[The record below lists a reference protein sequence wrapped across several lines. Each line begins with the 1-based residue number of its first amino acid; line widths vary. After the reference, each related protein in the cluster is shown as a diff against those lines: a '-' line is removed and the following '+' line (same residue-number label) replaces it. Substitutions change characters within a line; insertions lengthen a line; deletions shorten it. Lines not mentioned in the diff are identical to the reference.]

1 MANFAR
7 TYTVTDSAGV
17 QTAKQAILWLDD
29 DLDNLIT
36 DHNTKFGATIT
47 GVVDEDDMASDS
59 AAKFA
64 SQQSIKAYVDNNKN
78 KNALINGG
86 MDIAQRGTSFTS
98 TTTPANSDDTFLLDR
113 WLLLSDGNDIV
124 DVTQQSAGGVS
135 GNENYIR
142 LDVETAAKKFGICQV
157 IENKNCKGMIGGT
170 VSLSFEAKVTNAT
183 KLSDI
188 RAAVFAWASTADTV
202 TSDLVATWEAE
213 DTIIT
218 PAANWTAEN
227 VAANLGVTTSWVKYT
242 ISGISIDTASAANIA
257 VFIYQNNVATND
269 TAGIFLEITNVQLE
283 ASTKAT
289 KYEYRQFGD
298 ELAKCRR
305 YYQLSYSYGT
315 YPGAVTSNGAKTG
328 SVLYANTVGSGDRFV
343 VDMRA
348 APTVTIWN
356 PDGTSGEVVR
366 MTDNVDIAAT
376 AASIGTTGFANIA
389 SAGLGTIPNA
399 FTYNWEASA
408 EL

>member
-7 TYTVTDSAGV
+7 TYTLTDSAGV

-29 DLDNLIT
+29 DLDNLIA

-188 RAAVFAWASTADTV
+188 RAAVLAWASTADTV

-283 ASTKAT
+283 AGSVAT
-289 KYEYRQFGD
+289 DFEYRQFGD

-305 YYQLSYSYGT
+305 YYERLTAGAAYTAFGSGVVESATDAAIHISYNSKRVAPTFVQSNTRLWEGSVA
-315 YPGAVTSNGAKTG
+315 PAADGIGGVTSIGLDCARLVITATG
-328 SVLYANTVGSGDRFV
+328 GG
-343 VDMRA
+343 M
-348 APTVTIWN
+348 
-356 PDGTSGEVVR
+356 
-366 MTDNVDIAAT
+366 
-376 AASIGTTGFANIA
+376 TTGRGVVFDANN
-389 SAGLGTIPNA
+389 NA
-399 FTYNWEASA
+399 AAYV
-408 EL
+408 ELSSEL

>member
-1 MANFAR
+1 MKHI
-7 TYTVTDSAGV
+7 
-17 QTAKQAILWLDD
+17 KQ
-29 DLDNLIT
+29 NLFI
-36 DHNTKFGATIT
+36 GLIIIACLAATPIRLFD
-47 GVVDEDDMASDS
+47 VVDEDDMASNS
-59 AAKFA
+59 AAKLS

-86 MDIAQRGTSFTS
+86 MEIAQRGTSFIS

-113 WLLLSDGNDIV
+113 WILLSDQNDIV

-142 LDVETAAKKFGICQV
+142 LDVETAAKKFGICQI

-188 RAAVFAWASTADTV
+188 RAAVLAWDSTADTV

-213 DTIIT
+213 GTIIT

-227 VAANLGVTTSWVKYT
+227 AAANLGVTTSWVKYT

-289 KYEYRQFGD
+289 DFEYRQFGD
-298 ELAKCRR
+298 ELAKCQR
-305 YYQLSYSYGT
+305 YYTKSYDSTTAPGTAATLGIVSFIIQAVASADHVVGNSAHFPAMRAIPTITLYDAAGTAGKVTMAAGNNIAGTATDIGFAGFRAYGT
-315 YPGAVTSNGAKTG
+315 NGA
-328 SVLYANTVGSGDRFV
+328 
-343 VDMRA
+343 
-348 APTVTIWN
+348 
-356 PDGTSGEVVR
+356 
-366 MTDNVDIAAT
+366 
-376 AASIGTTGFANIA
+376 ASTTRQIYFH
-389 SAGLGTIPNA
+389 
-399 FTYNWEASA
+399 FTASA